1 MNRNNTLLLLLG
13 ILSVSP
19 WLQLWSLPRDGRRV
33 SSRSFRDNSDN
44 STLQRFVSHLQ
55 SIEDE
60 LNRIRSHELK
70 DWKRNENVSVGVEET
85 ADSHLVRVISLQL
98 GGNPG
103 IMQVSLPLLSNS
115 TYHLELQGC
124 ALPSG
129 QDFKVCPFVDA
140 VHEKRRASM
149 VLWRC
154 RKGLVT
160 DDEWERN
167 GVPCSEASTHSSSD
181 RKSRFT
187 MRLKFRTFSNSA
199 EYRAGLLFVNA
210 SAGNTFYVSR
220 FCLAPSSPLSQYHG
234 YRC

>member
-1 MNRNNTLLLLLG
+1 MVATLEPSQG
-13 ILSVSP
+13 RASSVFEIFP
-19 WLQLWSLPRDGRRV
+19 
-33 SSRSFRDNSDN
+33 
-44 STLQRFVSHLQ
+44 RFVSHLQ

-85 ADSHLVRVISLQL
+85 ADSHLVISLQL

-103 IMQVSLPLLSNS
+103 IMQ
-115 TYHLELQGC
+115 
-124 ALPSG
+124 
-129 QDFKVCPFVDA
+129 VCPFVDA